1 MHDIFLITRSATYL
15 VKLGEKFKYGNVQ
28 QHVSEL
34 EIETAKTTQKYLY
47 FNTQVRRQ
55 RDGAKLDL

>member
-15 VKLGEKFKYGNVQ
+15 VKLGEKFKYGDVQ

-34 EIETAKTTQKYLY
+34 EIETAKTTQKISL
-47 FNTQVRRQ
+47 F
-55 RDGAKLDL
+55 